1 MLTQQFVPDQT
12 LEIVREIDCET
23 RRYLSDILAQEKI
36 TAGELICSLIHD
48 RWISLKSGSEPQ
60 SIAVVATTAVATVA
74 TAPSRKNSKQMI
86 SDFMRRKCHSPN
98 LCI

>member
-1 MLTQQFVPDQT
+1 MLTQKFAPDQT
-12 LEIVREIDCET
+12 AEIVREIDCET

-48 RWISLKSGSEPQ
+48 RWISLKSDLSEPQ
-60 SIAVVATTAVATVA
+60 SVAAAI
-74 TAPSRKNSKQMI
+74 APSRKNSKQVI
-86 SDFMRRKCHSPN
+86 SDFMRRKCHSSH